1 MLPEELD
8 RSIQKLKAEGK
19 LPYFVNATSGSTV
32 LGAYDD
38 LSALAAVCRWVSRD
52 TCRNNPRAPGL
63 TTCGC
68 TWTRAGAAR
77 WCSPGGCGTSCPA
90 ATR

>member
-52 TCRNNPRAPGL
+52 TYRNNTRVQGSQRVAPRGRVLGRLGGVLQSAAAPDV
-63 TTCGC
+63 
-68 TWTRAGAAR
+68 RQ
-77 WCSPGGCGTSCPA
+77 
-90 ATR
+90 

>member
-52 TCRNNPRAPGL
+52 TCRNNTRVQGSQRVAPRGRVLGRLGGVLQAAAAPDV
-63 TTCGC
+63 
-68 TWTRAGAAR
+68 RQ
-77 WCSPGGCGTSCPA
+77 
-90 ATR
+90 